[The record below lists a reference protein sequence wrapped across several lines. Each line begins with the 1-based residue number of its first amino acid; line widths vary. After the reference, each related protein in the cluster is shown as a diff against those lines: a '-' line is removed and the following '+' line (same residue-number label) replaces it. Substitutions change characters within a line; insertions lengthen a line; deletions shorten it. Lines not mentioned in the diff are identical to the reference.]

1 MNQPDVLSQIQPEGE
16 HNTEEQAGPE
26 DSEIPTDP
34 SEGKLEN
41 RLSAACLPFRVR
53 NDAWELSKQD
63 LEL

>member
-53 NDAWELSKQD
+53 NDA
-63 LEL
+63 